1 MNRKKL
7 IAKNIARLVRKNAT
21 PRFFAVMSKRLEQAY
36 GKDRVYLPQYNTV
49 CMHGNLP
56 SLIASKSDY
65 QITAMV
71 YAWSTMERMFVD
83 EFSLWCLSE
92 RDFIIKWFLCDLSFI
107 AEDRSLEHVYTLSKG
122 KDFVI
127 PQEPCRIKNQMVP
140 GAARRKLK
148 RIASNKPK
156 ALVPVRKPFVPKL
169 VHPTKDVW
177 I

>member
-36 GKDRVYLPQYNTV
+36 GKARVHLPQYNTV

-56 SLIASKSDY
+56 GLIASKSDY
-65 QITAMV
+65 EITAMV
-71 YAWSTMERMFVD
+71 YAWSTIERLFAD
-83 EFSLWCLSE
+83 EFSLWCFSE
-92 RDFIIKWFLCDLSFI
+92 RDFIVKWFLCDSAFI
-107 AEDRSLEHVYTLSKG
+107 AEDRPLEHIYSGSSFLERAESVEL
-122 KDFVI
+122 
-127 PQEPCRIKNQMVP
+127 CRIKTRVVP

-148 RIASNKPK
+148 RIASKRPK
-156 ALVPVRKPFVPKL
+156 AITPIRKPFVPKL